1 MLAGYMTSEPVYL
14 DFNATTPV
22 DEGVVAAMRPYLDG
36 YFGNPSSIHSLGR
49 EARNAIDESR
59 DMVARILRVK
69 PAEIIFTSG
78 GTESDNLA
86 VIGLARQNKSR
97 GKHLITSAIE
107 HHAVL
112 HAFEYLEKN
121 EGFRVTYLSPD
132 ASGQIAPGDLE
143 KAICADTILASVM
156 SANNETG
163 VIQPVKELA
172 QIARGR
178 GVLFHTD
185 AIQSFGK
192 MPVYP
197 HEWGVD
203 ALSLCS
209 HKFYGPKG
217 VGALFLKHGL
227 AIDPIAFGG
236 FHEGD
241 RRPGTENV
249 AGIVGFSA
257 AMNLA
262 AQFDYASEDTRLRE
276 LTESLWQSLSKLSG
290 VSRNGDPDRRLGNTL
305 NVSFDGLDGEELLM
319 NLDLE
324 GLCISSG
331 SACMVGSVQASHVLL
346 AMGVPEQIA
355 RATIRFSLGK
365 TTTQEQIAHAAHATC
380 SVVTRLQKIKR

>member
-1 MLAGYMTSEPVYL
+1 MEPVYL

-22 DEGVVAAMRPYLDG
+22 NPEVVAAMQPFLEG
-36 YFGNPSSIHSLGR
+36 FFGNPSSIHYYGR
-49 EARNAIDESR
+49 ESRNAIDESR
-59 DMVARILRVK
+59 DDVARVLRAK
-69 PAEIIFTSG
+69 PAEIIFTGG

-86 VIGLARQNKSR
+86 VIGLARSHKAR
-97 GKHLITSAIE
+97 GTHLITSRIE

-121 EGFRVTYLSPD
+121 EGFRVTYLNPG
-132 ASGQIAPGDLE
+132 ASGQIAPEDFE

-163 VIQPVKELA
+163 VVQPVKELA
-172 QIARGR
+172 QIARAR

-192 MPVYP
+192 VPVFP

-203 ALSLCS
+203 ALSLCA

-217 VGALFLKHGL
+217 TGVLFLKHGL
-227 AIDPIAFGG
+227 TIEPVAYGG

-241 RRPGTENV
+241 RRPGTENI
-249 AGIVGFSA
+249 AGIVGFAHA
-257 AMNLA
+257 AKMA
-262 AQFDYASEDTRLRE
+262 AASDFNSENARLRE
-276 LTESLWQSLSKLSG
+276 LTETLWQGLGGLPG
-290 VSRNGDPDRRLGNTL
+290 IRRNGHPEMRLGNTL
-305 NVSFDGLDGEELLM
+305 NVSFDRIDGEELLM

-324 GLCISSG
+324 GICISSG

-346 AMGVPEQIA
+346 AMGVPEQMA
-355 RATIRFSLGK
+355 RATVRFSLGK
-365 TTTQEQIAHAAHATC
+365 TTTPAQIARTVEATC
-380 SVVTRLQKIKR
+380 SVVNRLQKLKKT